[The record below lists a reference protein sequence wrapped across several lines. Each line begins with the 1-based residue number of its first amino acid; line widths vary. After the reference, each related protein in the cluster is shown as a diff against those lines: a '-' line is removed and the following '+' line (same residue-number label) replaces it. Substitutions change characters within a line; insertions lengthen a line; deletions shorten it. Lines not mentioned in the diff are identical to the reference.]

1 MRALLVD
8 SDSPAR
14 LRLGDAPDPTPGCG
28 QALIEVSHSSL
39 NAAESFFAT
48 TSEPGTVLGF
58 DAAGIV
64 VAAAADGSGPPVGT
78 RVVSFAAGG
87 GWAELRAVDTA
98 DIATVPDAVDL
109 AAAATLPVAAGTAL
123 RAVWQAGPT
132 AGRRVLVTG
141 ASGGVGS
148 FAVQLAAIGGAHVIA
163 SVGSPERREGLAE
176 LGATE
181 VVVGLDGISDPLDIV
196 IDQVGGPQMAGAYG
210 LLAPGGTL
218 QSIGWASG
226 QPATF
231 PPGSSLG
238 SPAPKS
244 IVSVYNG
251 AGLTDR
257 RRQLTALLDL
267 LAGGRLTVAIGWRG
281 PWHRIADAV
290 EALTARRLSGKAIL
304 DITQ

>member
-1 MRALLVD
+1 MPR
-8 SDSPAR
+8 SRSSPPPPNPERCSAS
-14 LRLGDAPDPTPGCG
+14 TPL
-28 QALIEVSHSSL
+28 ASS
-39 NAAESFFAT
+39 S
-48 TSEPGTVLGF
+48 PQ
-58 DAAGIV
+58 
-64 VAAAADGSGPPVGT
+64 
-78 RVVSFAAGG
+78 AAGG
-87 GWAELRAVDTA
+87 PSCARSTPP
-98 DIATVPDAVDL
+98 ISP
-109 AAAATLPVAAGTAL
+109 PS
-123 RAVWQAGPT
+123 PT
-132 AGRRVLVTG
+132 RSTWPQRQPCPSPREPRCARFGRPGRPRG
-141 ASGGVGS
+141 D
-148 FAVQLAAIGGAHVIA
+148 
-163 SVGSPERREGLAE
+163 GLAE

-196 IDQVGGPQMAGAYG
+196 IDQVGGPQMAGAYS

-304 DITQ
+304 DISQ